1 MATKGELTREKITRT
16 ATELFCR
23 QGFAATSISDL
34 IKACDITK
42 GSLYFHFP
50 GKDDVALAVL
60 EQAAAEFMLFLDTA
74 LAETSPGAAL
84 DNFFQRALEFHRQK
98 DFVGG
103 CLFGNV
109 ALEASD
115 CNELYA
121 ERVAQVFARW
131 QEKVR
136 IVIAA
141 AQKTGQL
148 RIDLPAETLALLVV
162 STIEGGIMLSR
173 LRKEEEP
180 LRSCLDS
187 LRSLLA
193 SWPLK

>member
-34 IKACDITK
+34 LEACDITK

-60 EQAAAEFMLFLDTA
+60 EQAEAEFMLFLDNS
-74 LAETSPGAAL
+74 LAGTSPGAGL
-84 DNFFQRALEFHRQK
+84 DNFFHRALELHRDK
-98 DFVGG
+98 GFVGG

-115 CNELYA
+115 SNELYA

-131 QEKVR
+131 QGKVR
-136 IVIAA
+136 TVIAA
-141 AQKTGQL
+141 AQKAGQL
-148 RIDLPAETLALLVV
+148 RTDLSAETLALLVV

-180 LRSCLDS
+180 LKSCLDS
-187 LRSLLA
+187 LRTLLA
-193 SWPLK
+193 LKP

>member
-23 QGFAATSISDL
+23 QGFAATSINDL
-34 IKACDITK
+34 VAACDITK

-60 EQAAAEFMLFLDTA
+60 EQAEAEFMLFLDNA
-74 LAETSPGAAL
+74 LAGTSPGAAL
-84 DNFFQRALEFHRQK
+84 DRFFHRALEFHRQK
-98 DFVGG
+98 NFVGG

-115 CNELYA
+115 SNEIYA
-121 ERVAQVFARW
+121 ASVAQVFACW
-131 QEKVR
+131 QEKIR
-136 IVIAA
+136 TVIAA
-141 AQKTGQL
+141 AQRAGQL
-148 RIDLPAETLALLVV
+148 RADLPAETLALLVV

-180 LRSCLDS
+180 LKSCLDS
-187 LRSLLA
+187 LRTLLA
-193 SWPLK
+193 LKP